1 MRRIEGNLR
10 YDMESSEDPDA
21 MQNMSFDGFGFDG
34 GMPSLNP
41 IEEFPS
47 KSLWR
52 NITSKCD
59 VIKENELGYWFW
71 DIANQEEN
79 CLLLSTGLQAFQM
92 HVLLE
97 LLD

>member
-21 MQNMSFDGFGFDG
+21 MQNMSFDGFSFDG

-47 KSLWR
+47 QSL
-52 NITSKCD
+52 
-59 VIKENELGYWFW
+59 
-71 DIANQEEN
+71 
-79 CLLLSTGLQAFQM
+79 
-92 HVLLE
+92 
-97 LLD
+97 